1 MRTRLFAAVLLV
13 CAYSLPAMAQSVGEI
28 AGEVHDTTGA
38 AIAEVSVTATNTETN
53 VARATRTNSSGAYDF
68 PGLNPGNY
76 SVKAEKQGFKT
87 VVNTNIA
94 LQVQQSARI
103 DIEMAVGSVSESVE
117 INAST
122 ALLTTE
128 DATVGTVIETKR
140 IVELPLNGRNYLQLV
155 ALAPNVSYG
164 FGNAG
169 QAVGRQGGDRSTQNI
184 AVGGNRAYFTQFSLD
199 GVENTDPNFNTYV
212 ILPSIDAL
220 QEFKVQTGVY
230 PAEFG
235 REATQI
241 NVSTRSGGNQF
252 HGALFEFLRN
262 DKLDAAGY
270 SFTAKRVQKNPFKQN
285 QYGGTFSG
293 PVWIPKIFN
302 GHNRLFFMGN
312 YESYRLRQSNQS
324 TYSLPTAANRTG
336 DFSNLFAQGINIF
349 DPNTRVYNSG
359 GSLIGA
365 TPFPGNIVPTSRI
378 NPISTKFLQFYPSP
392 NLTPGAGSTINF
404 QQSQGAPRNKDQFI
418 LRLDFT
424 ESAKSQW
431 FGRYSWNDE
440 NQLNEGLLLNGNKV
454 LTNVEQYVGSNIR
467 VFSPAVVNE
476 ARFGYNRFFNSA
488 GRQLAF
494 QRDVVTELGIPG
506 LSGGTPVTYGIP
518 GISLTKY
525 SGFGDDSDGPY
536 ANDNNSL
543 QFVDSLSIVRGLHSF
558 KIGGEYRRDNYNQVG
573 NQFARGNFSFD
584 GNATQTC
591 TATPTQPDCTATTS
605 AGGDDFADFLLG
617 QVKRSEAAV
626 AIASAKF
633 LQNSFSLYIDDT
645 WKFSSKLTF
654 TMGLRYER
662 TPPFTDTDGRLITV
676 GIPADLAVPN
686 VSDLSLHPYFE
697 RQGSGA
703 FYDGINL
710 RWPAIQ
716 TRRDGKLGN
725 TLVKTDNFNF
735 APRLGLSWNPSPKW
749 VIRSGFGIFYSQDT
763 GNPRFDVARNLAG
776 RTRFESIG
784 NVLYN
789 FQTAFASLAGT
800 VANVT
805 TPYAFANAYDRRTP
819 RTMTYL
825 LNVQRE
831 LPGNTVVEFGYLG
844 SLSHHLESLRAVNEA
859 LPGTTAALLRIPFP
873 EFGRIQLVDNSA
885 NANYNAASVKVT
897 KRFSG
902 GLTYLAAYTFAKSI
916 DDASSIRTNDGD
928 TLFPQNS
935 HCLRCERA
943 LSTFNTKNRF
953 VTSLLYDIPVGR
965 GRHYDV
971 KNRVL
976 NAVVGGWQVGTIFT
990 YQTGFPLTIQGNARD
1005 FSGTGGGFDRPNYTG
1020 VNPVL
1025 PNDLQTTQHYFN
1037 NCTPATGTTPARNC
1051 GLNGTTGPSFV
1062 PQNLGTFGN
1071 VGRNTLV
1078 GPRLFNFDSSLIKDF
1093 HVTESQY
1100 LQFRFESF
1108 NTTNHPNWGNP
1119 DSSVFSNSFGTI
1131 TGTRTSMRQLQLALK
1146 YIF

>member
-1 MRTRLFAAVLLV
+1 MRTRLFAELLMLV
-13 CAYSLPAMAQSVGEI
+13 ACVAPAMAQSVGEI
-28 AGEVHDTTGA
+28 AGEVKDTSGA
-38 AIAEVSVTATNTETN
+38 AIADVRLVATNIDTN
-53 VARATRTNSSGAYDF
+53 VSRNTNTNSSGAYDF

-87 VVNTNIA
+87 VTNTNIA

-103 DIEMAVGSVSESVE
+103 DIEMTVGSVSESVE
-117 INAST
+117 INASA
-122 ALLTTE
+122 ALLATE

-241 NVSTRSGGNQF
+241 NVSTRSGANQF

-262 DKLDAAGY
+262 DKLDAANY
-270 SFTAKRVQKNPFKQN
+270 AFTAKRVTKNPFKQN

-293 PVWIPKIFN
+293 PVIFPKLFN
-302 GHNRLFFMGN
+302 GRNRLFFMGN

-324 TYSLPTAANRTG
+324 TYSLPTAANRGG
-336 DFSNLFAQGINIF
+336 DFSNLLAQNITIY
-349 DPNTRVYNSG
+349 DPATRVYNSSG
-359 GSLIGA
+359 TLVSA
-365 TPFPGNIVPTSRI
+365 QPFPGNIIPTSRI
-378 NPISTKFLQFYPSP
+378 NPISNKFLQFFPTP

-418 LRLDFT
+418 FRMDFT
-424 ESAKSQW
+424 ESTKSQW

-440 NQLNEGLLLNGNKV
+440 NQLNEGLLLNGNKI

-467 VFSPAVVNE
+467 VFSPSVVNE

-506 LSGGTPVTYGIP
+506 LAGGTPVTYGIP
-518 GISLTKY
+518 GVSFGRY

-543 QFVDSLSIVRGLHSF
+543 QFVDGLSIVRGLHSF
-558 KIGGEYRRDNYNQVG
+558 KIGGEFRRDHYNQVG
-573 NQFARGNFSFD
+573 NQFARGNFTFD
-584 GNATQTC
+584 GNATKN
-591 TATPTQPDCTATTS
+591 PTIS
-605 AGGDDFADFLLG
+605 GSGGDDFADFILG

-626 AIASAKF
+626 AIASANF
-633 LQNSFSLYIDDT
+633 VQNSFALYVDDT
-645 WKFSSKLTF
+645 WKYNSKLTF

-662 TPPFTDTDGRLITV
+662 IPPFTDTDGRLITV
-676 GIPADLAVPN
+676 GIPADIAVAN
-686 VSDLSLHPYFE
+686 VQDQSLHPYFE

-703 FYDGINL
+703 FYDAINL
-710 RWPAIQ
+710 RWPKIQ

-735 APRLGLSWNPSPKW
+735 APRLGATWNPSPKW
-749 VIRSGFGIFYSQDT
+749 VFRTGFGIFYSQDT

-776 RTRFESIG
+776 RTRFESD
-784 NVLYN
+784 NNTLYT

-800 VANVT
+800 VVNVT
-805 TPYAFANAYDRRTP
+805 TPYAFANLYDRKTP

-825 LNVQRE
+825 LNIQRE
-831 LPGNTVVEFGYLG
+831 LPGNTVVEVGYLG

-859 LPGTTAALLRIPFP
+859 LPGTTPTASRTPFP
-873 EFGRIQLVDNSA
+873 EFGRIQLVDASA

-897 KRFSG
+897 KRYTN
-902 GLTYLAAYTFAKSI
+902 GLTYLAAYTWAKSI

-935 HCLRCERA
+935 HCLRCERGN
-943 LSTFNTKNRF
+943 SIFNTKSRF
-953 VTSLLYDIPVGR
+953 VTSLLYDLPVGK
-965 GRHYDV
+965 GRSFDISN
-971 KNRVL
+971 KIL
-976 NAVVGGWQVGTIFT
+976 NAIVGGWQVGTIFT
-990 YQTGFPLTIQGNARD
+990 YQTGFPITIQGNAKD
-1005 FSGTGGGFDRPNYTG
+1005 LSGTGGGFDRPNATG
-1020 VNPVL
+1020 ISPVL
-1025 PNDLQTTQHYFN
+1025 PNNLQTTEHFFN
-1037 NCTPATGTTPARNC
+1037 NCIPATATTPSRNC

-1062 PQNLGTFGN
+1062 PQALGTFGST
-1071 VGRNTLV
+1071 GRNTLI
-1078 GPRLFNFDSSLIKDF
+1078 GPRLFNFDASAIKDF
-1093 HVTESQY
+1093 HVSESQY
-1100 LQFRFESF
+1100 LQFRLESF
-1108 NTTNHPNWGNP
+1108 NSTNHPNWGNP
-1119 DSSVFSNSFGTI
+1119 NSSVFSPDFGTI
-1131 TGTRTSMRQLQLALK
+1131 TGTRTAMRQLQLALK

>member
-1 MRTRLFAAVLLV
+1 MRTRLFAVIVASFV
-13 CAYSLPAMAQSVGEI
+13 CTMPGTAQSLGEI
-28 AGEVHDTTGA
+28 AGEVHDVSGA
-38 AIAEVSVTATNTETN
+38 AMGDVRITATNIETN
-53 VARATRTNSSGAYDF
+53 VARNTITNPQGAYDF

-76 SVKAEKQGFKT
+76 SVKAEKQGFKS

-103 DIEMAVGSVSESVE
+103 DIEMAVGSFTESVE
-117 INAST
+117 VNASA
-122 ALLTTE
+122 ALLATE

-169 QAVGRQGGDRSTQNI
+169 QAVGRQGGDRAAQNI

-241 NVSTRSGGNQF
+241 NVSTRSGTNRY
-252 HGALFEFLRN
+252 HGAAFEFLRN
-262 DKLDAAGY
+262 DKLDAANY
-270 SFTAKRVQKNPFKQN
+270 AFTAKKVTKNPFKQN

-324 TYSLPTAANRTG
+324 TYVLPTTANRTG
-336 DFSNLFAQGINIF
+336 DFSNLLSQGITIY
-349 DPNTRVYNSG
+349 DPATRVYDSTG
-359 GSLIGA
+359 KLISA
-365 TPFPGNIVPTSRI
+365 QAFPNNIIPQSRL
-378 NPISTKFLQFYPSP
+378 NPISTKFLNFYPTP
-392 NLTPGAGSTINF
+392 NLTPGAGSAINF

-424 ESAKSQW
+424 ESSNSQW

-440 NQLNEGLLLNGNKV
+440 NQLNEGLFLNGNKI

-467 VFSPAVVNE
+467 VFSPSVVNE

-494 QRDVVTELGIPG
+494 QRNVVAELGVPG
-506 LSGGTPVTYGIP
+506 LPTGDPVTYGIP
-518 GISLTKY
+518 AVAFSKY

-543 QFVDSLSIVRGLHSF
+543 QFVDSVSVVRGLHSL
-558 KIGGEYRRDNYNQVG
+558 KLGGEFRRDNYNQVG
-573 NQFARGNFSFD
+573 NQFARGSFTFD
-584 GNATQTC
+584 GNATKNP
-591 TATPTQPDCTATTS
+591 AIAGS
-605 AGGDDFADFLLG
+605 GGDDFADFLLG
-617 QVKRSEAAV
+617 QIKRSEVAV

-633 LQNSFSLYIDDT
+633 IQNSFALYIDDT
-645 WKFSSKLTF
+645 WKFSPKLTF

-686 VSDLSLHPYFE
+686 VQDLSLHPYLE
-697 RQGSGA
+697 RQGSGN

-725 TLVKTDNFNF
+725 ALVKTDNLNF
-735 APRLGLSWNPSPKW
+735 APRLGVTWNPTPKW
-749 VIRSGFGIFYSQDT
+749 VFRSGFGIFYSQDT

-776 RTRFESIG
+776 RTRFESD
-784 NVLYN
+784 NNTLYT

-805 TPYAFANAYDRRTP
+805 APYAFANLYDRKTP

-844 SLSHHLESLRAVNEA
+844 SVSHHLESLRAVNEA
-859 LPGTTAALLRIPFP
+859 LPGTTARELRTPFP
-873 EFGRIQLVDNSA
+873 EFSRIQLVDANA

-897 KRFSG
+897 KRYSN

-935 HCLRCERA
+935 HCLRCERG
-943 LSTFNTKNRF
+943 LSIFNTKSRF
-953 VTSLLYDIPVGR
+953 VTSLLYDLPVGK
-965 GRHYDV
+965 GRKYDV
-971 KNRVL
+971 SNRVL
-976 NAVVGGWQVGTIFT
+976 NAVVGGWQLGTIFT
-990 YQTGFPLTIQGNARD
+990 YQTGFPLTIQGNSRD
-1005 FSGTGGGFDRPNYTG
+1005 LSGTGGGFDRPNATG
-1020 VNPVL
+1020 IDPIL
-1025 PNDLQTTQHYFN
+1025 PNDLQTTEHFWN
-1037 NCTPATGTTPARNC
+1037 NCIPATATSPARNC

-1062 PQNLGTFGN
+1062 PQAAGTFGN
-1071 VGRNTLV
+1071 VGRNTMI

-1108 NTTNHPNWGNP
+1108 NSTNHPNWGNP
-1119 DSSVFSNSFGTI
+1119 DSNIFSPNTFGTI
-1131 TGTRTSMRQLQLALK
+1131 TGLRTNLRQLQFALK

>member
-1 MRTRLFAAVLLV
+1 MRTRLFAMLLAVAA
-13 CAYSLPAMAQSVGEI
+13 CACPAFAQSVGEI
-28 AGEVHDTTGA
+28 AGEVRDTTGA
-38 AIAEVSVTATNTETN
+38 AIADVRVTATNVETT
-53 VARATRTNSSGAYDF
+53 VARTTTTNTQGAYDF

-87 VVNTNIA
+87 VLNTNIA

-117 INAST
+117 VNAAA

-241 NVSTRSGGNQF
+241 NVSTRSGTNQY

-262 DKLDAAGY
+262 DKLDAANY
-270 SFTAKRVQKNPFKQN
+270 AFTAKKVVKNPFKQN

-324 TYSLPTAANRTG
+324 TYTLPTAANRTG
-336 DFSNLFAQGINIF
+336 DFSNLLAQGITIY
-349 DPNTRVYNSG
+349 DPSTRVYNSAG
-359 GSLIGA
+359 TLISA
-365 TPFPGNIVPTSRI
+365 QAFPNNIIPQSRI
-378 NPISTKFLQFYPSP
+378 NPISTKFLQFYPTP
-392 NLTPGAGSTINF
+392 NLVAGTGSNINF

-418 LRLDFT
+418 FRLDFT
-424 ESAKSQW
+424 ESSKSQW

-440 NQLNEGLLLNGNKV
+440 NQLNEGLLLNGNKI
-454 LTNVEQYVGSNIR
+454 LTNVEQYVGSNVR
-467 VFSPAVVNE
+467 VFSPSIVNE

-494 QRDVVTELGIPG
+494 QRNVVDELGIPG
-506 LSGGTPVTYGIP
+506 LVGGTPVTYGIP
-518 GISLTKY
+518 GVAFVKY

-558 KIGGEYRRDNYNQVG
+558 KVGGEFRRDHYNQVG
-573 NQFARGNFSFD
+573 NQFARGNFTFD
-584 GNATQTC
+584 GNATKNP
-591 TATPTQPDCTATTS
+591 AIAGS
-605 AGGDDFADFLLG
+605 GGDEFADFLLG

-633 LQNSFSLYIDDT
+633 IQNSFALYIDDT
-645 WKFSSKLTF
+645 WKFSPKLTF

-676 GIPADLAVPN
+676 GIPADLAVAN
-686 VSDLSLHPYFE
+686 VQDQSLHPYFE
-697 RQGSGA
+697 RQGSGN
-703 FYDGINL
+703 FYDGLNL

-725 TLVKTDNFNF
+725 TLVQTDNKNF
-735 APRLGLSWNPSPKW
+735 APRLGVTWNPSPKW

-776 RTRFESIG
+776 RTRFESD
-784 NVLYN
+784 NNTLYT
-789 FQTAFASLAGT
+789 FQTALASLAGT

-805 TPYAFANAYDRRTP
+805 TPYAFSNLYNRKTP

-844 SLSHHLESLRAVNEA
+844 SVSHHLESLRAVNEA
-859 LPGTTAALLRIPFP
+859 LPGTTPTLTRVPFP
-873 EFGRIQLVDNSA
+873 EFGRIQLVDASS
-885 NANYNAASVKVT
+885 NANYNGASVKVT
-897 KRFSG
+897 KRYAN
-902 GLTYLAAYTFAKSI
+902 GLTYLAAYTFSKSI

-943 LSTFNTKNRF
+943 LSIFNTKSRF
-953 VTSLLYDIPVGR
+953 VTSLLYDIPVGK
-965 GRHYDV
+965 GRQYDV
-971 KNRVL
+971 TNRVL
-976 NAVVGGWQVGTIFT
+976 NAAIGGWQVGTIFT
-990 YQTGFPLTIQGNARD
+990 YQTGFPITIQGNAKD
-1005 FSGTGGGFDRPNYTG
+1005 LSGTGGGFDRPDATG
-1020 VNPVL
+1020 ISPVL
-1025 PNDLQTTQHYFN
+1025 PNDLQTTEHYFN
-1037 NCTPATGTTPARNC
+1037 NCAPATATTPAKNC
-1051 GLNGTTGPSFV
+1051 GVNGLTAPSFV
-1062 PQNLGTFGN
+1062 AQAAGTFGN
-1071 VGRNTLV
+1071 TGRNTLI
-1078 GPRLFNFDSSLIKDF
+1078 GPRLFNFDASLIKDF

-1108 NTTNHPNWGNP
+1108 NSTNHPNWGNP
-1119 DSSVFSNSFGTI
+1119 DSSIFSTGFGTI
-1131 TGTRTSMRQLQLALK
+1131 TGTRTNMRQLQLALK

>member
-1 MRTRLFAAVLLV
+1 MRTRLFAALLMV
-13 CAYSLPAMAQSVGEI
+13 VACVVPAMAQSVGEI
-28 AGEVHDTTGA
+28 AGEVRDSSGA
-38 AIAEVSVTATNTETN
+38 AIADVRVTATNVETN
-53 VARATRTNSSGAYDF
+53 VARNTTTNSSGAYDF

-76 SVKAEKQGFKT
+76 AVKAEKQGFKT
-87 VVNTNIA
+87 VLNTNIA

-103 DIEMAVGSVSESVE
+103 DIEMAVGQVSESVE
-117 INAST
+117 VNAAA
-122 ALLTTE
+122 ALLATE

-164 FGNAG
+164 FGSAG
-169 QAVGRQGGDRSTQNI
+169 QAVGRQGGDRSQQNI

-241 NVSTRSGGNQF
+241 NVSTRAGGNKF

-262 DKLDAAGY
+262 DKLDAANY
-270 SFTAKRVQKNPFKQN
+270 AFTAKRVVKNPFKQN

-293 PVWIPKIFN
+293 PVIFPKLFN
-302 GHNRLFFMGN
+302 GRNRLFFMGN
-312 YESYRLRQSNQS
+312 YESYRLRQSNQA

-336 DFSNLFAQGINIF
+336 DFSNLLAEGVTIY
-349 DPNTRVYNSG
+349 DPSTRVYNS
-359 GSLIGA
+359 SGA
-365 TPFPGNIVPTSRI
+365 LVSAQAFPGNMIPTSRI
-378 NPISTKFLQFYPSP
+378 NPIATKFLPFYPTP

-418 LRLDFT
+418 LRMDFT
-424 ESAKSQW
+424 ESTNSQW

-454 LTNVEQYVGSNIR
+454 LTNVEQYVGSNVR
-467 VFSPAVVNE
+467 VFSPSVVNE

-506 LSGGTPVTYGIP
+506 LKGGTPVTYGIP
-518 GISLTKY
+518 GVGFVRY

-543 QFVDSLSIVRGLHSF
+543 QFVDGISIVRGLHSF
-558 KIGGEYRRDNYNQVG
+558 KLGGEYRRDNYNQVG
-573 NQFARGNFSFD
+573 NQFARGNFTFD
-584 GNATQTC
+584 GNATKN
-591 TATPTQPDCTATTS
+591 PTIAGS
-605 AGGDDFADFLLG
+605 GGDEFADFLLG

-633 LQNSFSLYIDDT
+633 LQNSFALYVDDT
-645 WKFSSKLTF
+645 WKYSSKLTF

-662 TPPFTDTDGRLITV
+662 IPPFTDTDGRLITV
-676 GIPADLAVPN
+676 AIPADLAIAN
-686 VSDLSLHPYFE
+686 VQDPALHPYFE

-735 APRLGLSWNPSPKW
+735 APRLGATWNPSPKW
-749 VIRSGFGIFYSQDT
+749 VFRTGFGIFYSQDT

-776 RTRFESIG
+776 RTRFESD
-784 NVLYN
+784 NNTLYT

-800 VANVT
+800 VANVP
-805 TPYAFANAYDRRTP
+805 TPYAFANLYDRKTP

-825 LNVQRE
+825 LNIQRE
-831 LPGNTVVEFGYLG
+831 LPGNTVLEVGYLG

-859 LPGTTAALLRIPFP
+859 LPGTTPNATRTPFP
-873 EFGRIQLVDNSA
+873 EFGRIQLVDASS
-885 NANYNAASVKVT
+885 NANYNAASIKVT
-897 KRFSG
+897 KRYAN
-902 GLTYLAAYTFAKSI
+902 GLTYLAAFTWAKSI
-916 DDASSIRTNDGD
+916 DDSSSIRTNDGD

-935 HCLRCERA
+935 HCLRCERGN
-943 LSTFNTKNRF
+943 SIFQTKNRF
-953 VTSLLYDIPVGR
+953 VTSLLYDLPVGK
-965 GRHYDV
+965 GRQFDV
-971 KNRVL
+971 SNRVL
-976 NAVVGGWQVGTIFT
+976 NAIVGGWQVGSIFT
-990 YQTGFPLTIQGNARD
+990 YQSGFPLTISTSGRD
-1005 FSGTGGGFDRPNYTG
+1005 LSGTGGGFDRPNATG
-1020 VNPVL
+1020 ISPVL
-1025 PNDLQTTQHYFN
+1025 PNDLQTTEHYFN
-1037 NCTPATGTTPARNC
+1037 NCIPATATTPARNC
-1051 GLNGTTGPSFV
+1051 GLNGTAGPSFV
-1062 PQNLGTFGN
+1062 AQPAGTFGST
-1071 VGRNTLV
+1071 GRNTLI
-1078 GPRLFNFDSSLIKDF
+1078 GPRLFNFDASAIKDF
-1093 HVTESQY
+1093 HVSESQY

-1108 NTTNHPNWGNP
+1108 NSTNHPNWGNP
-1119 DSSVFSNSFGTI
+1119 NSNVFSPDFGTI
-1131 TGTRTSMRQLQLALK
+1131 AGTRTAMRQLQLALK

>member
-1 MRTRLFAAVLLV
+1 MLV
-13 CAYSLPAMAQSVGEI
+13 ACVAPAMAQSVGEI
-28 AGEVHDTTGA
+28 AGEVRDTSGA
-38 AIAEVSVTATNTETN
+38 AIADVRVTATNVDTN
-53 VARATRTNSSGAYDF
+53 VARNTTTNSSGAYDF

-87 VVNTNIA
+87 VTNTNIA

-103 DIEMAVGSVSESVE
+103 DIELTVGSVSESVE
-117 INAST
+117 INASA
-122 ALLTTE
+122 ALLATE

-241 NVSTRSGGNQF
+241 NVSTRSGANQF
-252 HGALFEFLRN
+252 HGAAFEFLRN
-262 DKLDAAGY
+262 DKFDAANY
-270 SFTAKRVQKNPFKQN
+270 AFTAKRVTKNPFKQN

-293 PVWIPKIFN
+293 PVIFPKLFN
-302 GHNRLFFMGN
+302 GRNRLFFMGN

-324 TYSLPTAANRTG
+324 TYTLPTAANRGG
-336 DFSNLFAQGINIF
+336 DFSNLLAQGITIY
-349 DPNTRVYNSG
+349 DPATRVYNSSG
-359 GSLIGA
+359 TLVSA
-365 TPFPGNIVPTSRI
+365 QPFPGNIIPTSRI
-378 NPISTKFLQFYPSP
+378 NPISTKFLQFYPTP

-418 LRLDFT
+418 FRMDFT
-424 ESAKSQW
+424 ESTKSQW

-440 NQLNEGLLLNGNKV
+440 NQLNEGLLLNGNKI

-467 VFSPAVVNE
+467 VFSPSVVNE

-494 QRDVVTELGIPG
+494 QRDVVTELGITG
-506 LSGGTPVTYGIP
+506 LAGGTPVTYGIP
-518 GISLTKY
+518 GVAFVRY

-543 QFVDSLSIVRGLHSF
+543 QFVDGLSIVRGLHSF
-558 KIGGEYRRDNYNQVG
+558 KVGGEFRRDHYNQVG
-573 NQFARGNFSFD
+573 NQFARGNFTFD
-584 GNATQTC
+584 GNATKNP
-591 TATPTQPDCTATTS
+591 AIAGS
-605 AGGDDFADFLLG
+605 GGDEFADFILG

-626 AIASAKF
+626 AIASAAF
-633 LQNSFSLYIDDT
+633 IQNSFALYVDDT
-645 WKFSSKLTF
+645 WKYNSKLTF

-686 VSDLSLHPYFE
+686 VQDLSLHPYFE

-703 FYDGINL
+703 FYDAINL

-735 APRLGLSWNPSPKW
+735 APRLGATWNPSPKW
-749 VIRSGFGIFYSQDT
+749 VFRTGFGIFYSQDT

-776 RTRFESIG
+776 RTRFESD
-784 NVLYN
+784 NNTLYT

-805 TPYAFANAYDRRTP
+805 TPYAFANLYDRKTP

-825 LNVQRE
+825 LNIQRE
-831 LPGNTVVEFGYLG
+831 LPGNTVVEVGYLG

-859 LPGTTAALLRIPFP
+859 IPGTTPNAARTPFP
-873 EFGRIQLVDNSA
+873 EFGRIQLVDASS

-897 KRFSG
+897 KRYTN
-902 GLTYLAAYTFAKSI
+902 GLTYLAAFTWAKSI

-935 HCLRCERA
+935 HCLRCERGN
-943 LSTFNTKNRF
+943 SIFNTKSRF
-953 VTSLLYDIPVGR
+953 VTSLLYDLPFGKGR
-965 GRHYDV
+965 SFDIGN
-971 KNRVL
+971 KVL

-1005 FSGTGGGFDRPNYTG
+1005 LSGTGGGFDRPNATG
-1020 VNPVL
+1020 ISPVL
-1025 PNDLQTTQHYFN
+1025 PNNLQTTEHYFN
-1037 NCTPATGTTPARNC
+1037 NCTLATGTTPARNC

-1062 PQNLGTFGN
+1062 PQAAGTFGN
-1071 VGRNTLV
+1071 TGRNTLI
-1078 GPRLFNFDSSLIKDF
+1078 GPRLFNFDASAIKDF

-1108 NTTNHPNWGNP
+1108 NSTNHPNWGNP
-1119 DSSVFSNSFGTI
+1119 NSSVFSPDFGTI
-1131 TGTRTSMRQLQLALK
+1131 TGTRTAMRQLQLALK

>member
-1 MRTRLFAAVLLV
+1 MRTQWFAVFLTAV
-13 CAYSLPAMAQSVGEI
+13 AYVMPAAAQSVGEI
-28 AGEVHDTTGA
+28 AGEVRDTSGA
-38 AIAEVSVTATNTETN
+38 AIADVAVIATNVETN
-53 VARATRTNSSGAYDF
+53 VARNTTTNGQGAYDF

-76 SVKAEKQGFKT
+76 SVKAEKQGFKS

-103 DIEMAVGSVSESVE
+103 DIEMAIGSVSESVE
-117 INAST
+117 INASA
-122 ALLTTE
+122 ALLATE

-241 NVSTRSGGNQF
+241 NVSTRSGANQF
-252 HGALFEFLRN
+252 HGAAFEFLRN

-270 SFTAKRVQKNPFKQN
+270 AFTAKRVAKNPFKQN

-293 PVWIPKIFN
+293 PVLIPKLFN
-302 GHNRLFFMGN
+302 GHNKLFFMGN

-324 TYSLPTAANRTG
+324 TYILPTAANRTG
-336 DFSNLFAQGINIF
+336 DFSNLLAQGIIIY
-349 DPNTRVYNSG
+349 DPLTRVYDANKT
-359 GSLIGA
+359 LISA
-365 TPFPGNIVPTSRI
+365 QPFPGNIIPQNRI
-378 NPISTKFLQFYPSP
+378 NPISTKFLQFYPTP
-392 NLTPGAGSTINF
+392 NLTPLPGSSINF

-467 VFSPAVVNE
+467 VFSPSVVNE

-506 LSGGTPVTYGIP
+506 LAGGTPVTYGIP
-518 GISLTKY
+518 GVAFVKY

-543 QFVDSLSIVRGLHSF
+543 QFVDSISVVRGLHSF
-558 KIGGEYRRDNYNQVG
+558 KLGGEYRRDNYNQVG
-573 NQFARGNFSFD
+573 NQFARGNFIFD
-584 GNATQTC
+584 GNATKNP
-591 TATPTQPDCTATTS
+591 AIAGS
-605 AGGDDFADFLLG
+605 GGDEFADFILG

-626 AIASAKF
+626 AIASAMF
-633 LQNSFSLYIDDT
+633 VQNSFALYVDDT
-645 WKFSSKLTF
+645 WKFSPKLTF

-676 GIPADLAVPN
+676 GIPADLSVPQ
-686 VSDLSLHPYFE
+686 VQDPSLHPYFE
-697 RQGSGA
+697 RQGTGA
-703 FYDGINL
+703 FYDGLSL
-710 RWPAIQ
+710 RWPNIQ

-725 TLVKTDNFNF
+725 TLVKTDNLNF
-735 APRLGLSWNPSPKW
+735 APRLGVTWNPTPKW
-749 VIRSGFGIFYSQDT
+749 VFRSGFGIFYSQDT

-776 RTRFESIG
+776 RTRFESD
-784 NVLYN
+784 NNTLYT
-789 FQTAFASLAGT
+789 FQTAFSSLAGT

-805 TPYAFANAYDRRTP
+805 TPYAFANLYDRKTP

-844 SLSHHLESLRAVNEA
+844 SVSHHLESLRAVNEA
-859 LPGTTAALLRIPFP
+859 LPGTTPTATRTPFP
-873 EFGRIQLVDNSA
+873 EFGRIQLVDASA
-885 NANYNAASVKVT
+885 NANYNGASVKLT
-897 KRFSG
+897 KRYSS
-902 GLTYLAAYTFAKSI
+902 GLTYLMAYTFSKSI

-935 HCLRCERA
+935 HCLRCERG
-943 LSTFNTKNRF
+943 LSIFNTKSRF
-953 VTSLLYDIPVGR
+953 VTSLLYDLPVGK
-965 GRHYDV
+965 GRRFDV
-971 KNRVL
+971 SNRIL

-990 YQTGFPLTIQGNARD
+990 YQTGFPLTIQGNAKD
-1005 FSGTGGGFDRPNYTG
+1005 LSGTGGGFDRPNATG
-1020 VNPVL
+1020 VSPIF
-1025 PNDLQTTQHYFN
+1025 PNDLQTTEHFFN
-1037 NCTPATGTTPARNC
+1037 NCVPVTATTPARNC

-1062 PQNLGTFGN
+1062 PQPAGTFGN
-1071 VGRNTLV
+1071 VGRNTLI
-1078 GPRLFNFDSSLIKDF
+1078 GPRLFNFDSSAIKDF

-1108 NTTNHPNWGNP
+1108 NSTNHPNWGNP
-1119 DSSVFSNSFGTI
+1119 DSNVFSPNTFGTI

>member
-1 MRTRLFAAVLLV
+1 MRTRLFVALLITV
-13 CAYSLPAMAQSVGEI
+13 ASVSRAMAQSVGEI
-28 AGEVHDTTGA
+28 AGEVRDTTGA
-38 AIAEVSVTATNTETN
+38 AIANVQVTATNVETN
-53 VARATRTNSSGAYDF
+53 VARSTTTNTAGAYDF

-87 VVNTNIA
+87 VLNTNIA

-103 DIEMAVGSVSESVE
+103 DIDMAVGAVSESVE
-117 INAST
+117 INAAA
-122 ALLTTE
+122 ALLATE

-241 NVSTRSGGNQF
+241 NVSTRAGGNQF
-252 HGALFEFLRN
+252 HGAAFEFLRN

-270 SFTAKRVQKNPFKQN
+270 AFTAKRVQKNPFKQN

-293 PVWIPKIFN
+293 PVILPKIFN
-302 GHNRLFFMGN
+302 GRNKLFFMGN

-324 TYSLPTAANRTG
+324 TYILPTVANRSG
-336 DFSNLFAQGINIF
+336 DFSNLLAQGITIY
-349 DPNTRVYNSG
+349 DPATRQYDSSG
-359 GSLIGA
+359 NLISA
-365 TPFPGNIVPTSRI
+365 QAFPGNIIPTSRI
-378 NPISTKFLQFYPSP
+378 NPISQKFLQFYPTP
-392 NLTPGAGSTINF
+392 DLTPAPGSSINF

-440 NQLNEGLLLNGNKV
+440 NQLNEGLLLNGNKI

-467 VFSPAVVNE
+467 VFSPSVVNE

-494 QRDVVTELGIPG
+494 QRNVVTELGIPG
-506 LSGGTPVTYGIP
+506 LQGGTPVTYGIP
-518 GISLTKY
+518 GVAFVKY

-543 QFVDSLSIVRGLHSF
+543 QFVDSISIVRGLHSF
-558 KIGGEYRRDNYNQVG
+558 KLGGEFRRDNYNQVG
-573 NQFARGNFSFD
+573 NQFARGNFTFD
-584 GNATQTC
+584 GNATKNPAIPGST
-591 TATPTQPDCTATTS
+591 
-605 AGGDDFADFLLG
+605 GDEFADFVLG

-633 LQNSFSLYIDDT
+633 VQNSFALYIDDT
-645 WKFSSKLTF
+645 WKFSPKLTL

-676 GIPADLAVPN
+676 GIPADLAVAN
-686 VSDLSLHPYFE
+686 VQDQSLHPYFE
-697 RQGSGA
+697 RQGTGN
-703 FYDGINL
+703 FYDGLNL

-725 TLVKTDNFNF
+725 TLVKTDNLNF
-735 APRLGLSWNPSPKW
+735 APRIGATWNPTPKW
-749 VIRSGFGIFYSQDT
+749 VFRSGFGIFYSQDT

-776 RTRFESIG
+776 RTRFESD
-784 NVLYN
+784 NNTLYT

-831 LPGNTVVEFGYLG
+831 LPGSTVVEFGYLG

-859 LPGTTAALLRIPFP
+859 LPGTTPTATRTPFP
-873 EFGRIQLVDNSA
+873 EFGRIQLVDDSA

-902 GLTYLAAYTFAKSI
+902 GLTYLAAYTFSKSI

-935 HCLRCERA
+935 HCLQCERG
-943 LSTFNTKNRF
+943 LSIFNTKSRF
-953 VTSLLYDIPVGR
+953 VTSLLYDLPVGK
-965 GRHYDV
+965 GRRFDV
-971 KNRVL
+971 QNRVL
-976 NAVVGGWQVGTIFT
+976 NTIAGGWQVGTIFT
-990 YQTGFPLTIQGNARD
+990 YQTGFPLTIQGNAKD
-1005 FSGTGGGFDRPNYTG
+1005 LSGTGGGFDRPNATG
-1020 VNPVL
+1020 IDPIL
-1025 PNDLQTTQHYFN
+1025 PNDLQTTEHFWN
-1037 NCTPATGTTPARNC
+1037 NCVPATATAPARNC

-1062 PQNLGTFGN
+1062 PQPAGTFGN
-1071 VGRNTLV
+1071 VGRNTMI
-1078 GPRLFNFDSSLIKDF
+1078 GPRLFNFDSSAIKDF

-1108 NTTNHPNWGNP
+1108 NSTNHPNWGNP
-1119 DSSVFSNSFGTI
+1119 DSNVFSPNTFGTI
-1131 TGTRTSMRQLQLALK
+1131 TSTRTSMRQLQLALK